1 MSVTRNSFSGYTYQ
15 QLILTL
21 FVALMDTDGQI
32 NEIESESDVDHQ
44 FDDLKISGE
53 EEIHVQI
60 KNYPDTTLNDLSVDE
75 DLFIIKGN
83 KNKINRKLKNV
94 VVINTNRIEPNT
106 EILGLKATKLDEIY
120 VIPMTT
126 ELIKNKL
133 AELYY
138 DEERMYKLFLV
149 ANNYTVDRKFNIH
162 KRDLPTMK
170 MYSTELEDETINIRN
185 VDINIEK
192 GNKFIIG
199 KPGVGKSHFA
209 DEIINYY
216 PDSILYR
223 FWIGPQDFFIK
234 ERLLYREFIKQI
246 SFLVF
251 KNPKR
256 YSEREIINKIN
267 QEELLIVIDGLDHV
281 ENYMEGELDN
291 YFDFFEKIEDGKVIV
306 LSRPLKKEINYP
318 RINLENW
325 TFKETSYF
333 LDTRFNIKEYEEK
346 YKIYD
351 ITDGYPIITQFV
363 ASHYVNT
370 GVIELKTRVTELDD
384 YYRYLLSGVPQ
395 IKSLSI
401 FLINNSFIL
410 EKELETFSGSE
421 YFTDVI
427 YGVIKSYP
435 FLFKIESNR
444 ISLVH
449 DSLNTFLRKE
459 IDDTGLIDKGRDLA
473 FKSIMNEEIQFISRF
488 SSFDFDYEK
497 KTSIIKKY
505 ANISLFEKLLNHTYD
520 FESIKEF
527 YKSIQN
533 ELVTVGNI
541 LDYQGYYDLVL
552 IQLIIQR
559 NNAMGSDSF
568 IHQVLKYLVRV
579 ENNNME
585 IYSNGVLW
593 AAYQLEYNSNEYPYR
608 KLAMDNYNSES
619 EIENYKASIEAED
632 HFFYAND
639 EEIKVEEI
647 EKILEDEAE
656 MEYQKKDIL
665 ANLFAIV
672 YLQKQKNNRYYSIIE
687 HYMIGDHESSVAGVI
702 SICNHLGIRT
712 FFARSV
718 LSQAEFIIFENGGD
732 EDNNPFLTKN
742 LNKIITEQAH
752 NGSWEVEKYV
762 TSYIRLANYQNRE
775 IDLENINKFI
785 FMYYVRK
792 DYSVSSLSTALLIL
806 EEKGFTEE
814 TDSIEIIQQFMN
826 RSEKGIRGLMNSYFS
841 QKDSNIV
848 GRHKELIE
856 TDDFQIDILRLP
868 IAHINKINPE
878 TIISEL
884 INRIKYSL
892 TIPYYEIERVIKSKH
907 EYHVFKVL
915 VYNQVEVFNVPKE
928 KISIFENRNVRVR
941 EEREDMAIQYEEDR
955 KPFINGRIDE
965 EDLDYIED
973 SDLTHLEISKLIDGW
988 YHSLPFV
995 EAFASFP
1002 NSVLREDINQI
1013 LFNAMTTNI
1022 NELLTYSSY
1031 YDLPGNILKLIDGI
1045 GLDVEWD
1052 ELYNSLVQFISISLI
1067 QFPLKL

>member
-1 MSVTRNSFSGYTYQ
+1 MSVTRNSFSGYSYQ

-21 FVALMDTDGQI
+21 FVALMDTDDQI
-32 NEIESESDVDHQ
+32 NEIESETIVDHQ

-53 EEIHVQI
+53 KDIYVQI
-60 KNYPDTTLNDLSVDE
+60 KNYPNSTLNDLSLID
-75 DLFIIKGN
+75 DLFVIKGN
-83 KNKINRKLKNV
+83 KNKINRNLKNV

-126 ELIKNKL
+126 ELIRNKL

-138 DEERMYKLFLV
+138 DEERMNKLFLV
-149 ANNYTVDRKFNIH
+149 ANNYTVDRKFNIQ

-185 VDINIEK
+185 VDININK
-192 GNKFIIG
+192 GCKFVIG

-234 ERLLYREFIKQI
+234 ERLLYREFIKQL
-246 SFLVF
+246 SFLIF
-251 KNPKR
+251 NNPKK
-256 YSEREIINKIN
+256 YSETEIINKIN
-267 QEELLIVIDGLDHV
+267 DDELLIIIDGLDHV
-281 ENYMEGELDN
+281 ENYMKGELDN
-291 YFDFFEKIEDGKVIV
+291 YFSFFEKIKNGKVVV
-306 LSRPLKKEINYP
+306 LSRPLKRGVNYP
-318 RINLENW
+318 IVNLENW
-325 TFKETSYF
+325 TFDETSNF
-333 LDTRFNIKEYEEK
+333 LEEKFNIQKYELK
-346 YKIYD
+346 RKIYD
-351 ITDGYPIITQFV
+351 ITDGYPIITLFLV
-363 ASHYVNT
+363 SHYVNT
-370 GVIELKTRVTELDD
+370 GVIELKTRITELDD
-384 YYRYLLSGVPQ
+384 YYKHLLSDVNR

-421 YFTDVI
+421 YYSEIIFEVI
-427 YGVIKSYP
+427 ETYP
-435 FLFKIESNR
+435 FLFKIESDR

-449 DSLNTFLRKE
+449 DSLNTFLRRE

-473 FKSIMNEEIQFISRF
+473 FQSIMNEEIQFISRF
-488 SSFDFDYEK
+488 SSFDFDYEEK
-497 KTSIIKKY
+497 KKIIKKFTD
-505 ANISLFEKLLNHTYD
+505 ISLFQKLLNRTYD
-520 FESIKEF
+520 FDSIKE
-527 YKSIQN
+527 YYESVQN

-579 ENNNME
+579 ENDDVE
-585 IYSNGVLW
+585 IYSNGILW
-593 AAYQLEYNSNEYPYR
+593 AAYQLEHNSNEYPYR
-608 KLAMDNYNSES
+608 KLATDNYNSES
-619 EIENYKASIEAED
+619 EIEAYKASIEAED

-639 EEIKVEEI
+639 EDIKVEEI
-647 EKILEDEAE
+647 DKILEDEAE
-656 MEYQKKDIL
+656 MEYQKKDIS
-665 ANLFAIV
+665 AKLFAKV
-672 YLQKQKNNRYYSIIE
+672 YLQKQKNNRYYPIIE
-687 HYMIGDHESSVAGVI
+687 NYMIGNYESSVAEVV
-702 SICNHLGIRT
+702 SICTHLGIRT
-712 FFARSV
+712 FFARSI

-732 EDNNPFLTKN
+732 EDNNPLLTKN
-742 LNKIITEQAH
+742 LNQIITEQAH
-752 NGSWEVEKYV
+752 NGSWQVEKYI
-762 TSYIRLANYQNRE
+762 TSYIRLANHQSRE

-792 DYSVSSLSTALLIL
+792 DYSVSSLPTALLVL
-806 EEKGFTEE
+806 EEKGFIEE

-848 GRHKELIE
+848 DRHKELIE
-856 TDDFQIDILRLP
+856 TDDFQIDILSLP
-868 IAHINKINPE
+868 ISHINKINPE
-878 TIISEL
+878 KIISEL

-915 VYNQVEVFNVPKE
+915 LYNQVEVFNVPKE
-928 KISIFENRNVRVR
+928 RISIFENRNIRVR
-941 EEREDMAIQYEEDR
+941 EERKDMAAQYEEDQG
-955 KPFINGRIDE
+955 PFINGRINE
-965 EDLDYIED
+965 EDLEYVED
-973 SDLTHLEISKLIDGW
+973 SGLTHLEISKLIDGW
-988 YHSLPFV
+988 YNSLPFV

-1031 YDLPGNILKLIDGI
+1031 YDLPGNILKFINEI
-1045 GLDVEWD
+1045 ELDVDWD